1 MKPLEDIIVLDF
13 SQFLSGPSATL
24 RLADMGATVIKIERP
39 EGGDICR
46 QLYVSD
52 VMIEGESTIF
62 HAINRNKQ
70 SYAADLKNPDDLA
83 KIKLLL
89 QQADVMLHNFRPG
102 VIERLGLSY
111 EVVKAINPGIVYAEI
126 SGYGSEGDWK
136 HLPGQDLLLQSVSGL
151 TWLTNNQNESP
162 TPMGVSVAD
171 ILAGAHI
178 SQAILAALY
187 KKAISGE
194 GSQVSVSMLE
204 SVMNFQFELITCFY
218 NDGNELPVRSAVNNG
233 NAYLQAPYGI
243 YATQEGFL
251 ALAMGD
257 IVQLGN
263 ILDCTTLGNYT
274 NAADWFTLRDEIKGH
289 LANHLITNTADF
301 WLSKL
306 QAAGYWAAKVFNY
319 DQLTEHEGYKAINM
333 ELFVNTSNGL
343 QIKTTRCPIKI
354 DGEILLATKGAPLL
368 GEHTDTINNK
378 YLKQSE
384 VGKVTFRNA

>member
-1 MKPLEDIIVLDF
+1 MKPLEDIVVLDF

-187 KKAISGE
+187 KKAISGQ

-263 ILDCTTLGNYT
+263 ILDCTALSAYT
-274 NAADWFTLRDEIKGH
+274 NAADWFTLRDEIKSH
-289 LANHLITNTADF
+289 LANHLITKDAAY
-301 WLSKL
+301 WLGKL

-368 GEHTDTINNK
+368 GEHTDAINNK
-378 YLKQSE
+378 YLAQNE
-384 VGKVTFRNA
+384 VLS

>member
-1 MKPLEDIIVLDF
+1 MKPLEDIVVLDF

-126 SGYGSEGDWK
+126 SGYGSDGDWK

-187 KKAISGE
+187 KKAISGQ

-263 ILDCTTLGNYT
+263 ILDCTALSAYT
-274 NAADWFTLRDEIKGH
+274 NAADWFTLRDEIKSH
-289 LANHLITNTADF
+289 LADHLITKDAAY
-301 WLSKL
+301 WLGKL

-368 GEHTDTINNK
+368 GEHTDAINNK
-378 YLKQSE
+378 YLAQNE
-384 VGKVTFRNA
+384 VLS